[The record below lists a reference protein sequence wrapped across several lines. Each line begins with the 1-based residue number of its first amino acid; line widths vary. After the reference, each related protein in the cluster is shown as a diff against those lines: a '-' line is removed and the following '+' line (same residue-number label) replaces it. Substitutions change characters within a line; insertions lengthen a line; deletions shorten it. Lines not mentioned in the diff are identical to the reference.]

1 MTAQFTASNT
11 VSYDIPTTCD
21 VAVVGAGPAGLAA
34 ASLAAKAGLS
44 VLLLDENAGPGGQV
58 YRAITASPLAHG
70 AVLGPDYWSG
80 AQLAQEMLASSTHY
94 VPGATVWALNADKVL
109 NVSVAG
115 RAYEVKAGQVILATG
130 ALERPMPIPGW
141 TLPGVMTAGGAQT
154 LLKTSGLVPK
164 GRTVLAGCGPL
175 LWLLAAQYLEAG
187 GQLTAILDTTPKAN
201 WRAALPA
208 LPAFLASPY
217 ALKGLALLRK
227 VKAKVKII
235 KDVTALEAIGTDSV
249 RAVTYTTASG
259 STGRFEVDLL
269 LLHQG
274 VTPNVNLANAAG
286 IPLVWDEDQACFRPE
301 VGPDGASPVAGIF
314 VAGDGAGIGGA
325 LGAAERGRLAALA
338 AIAALKPSSP
348 VLGEAPQV
356 RATLA
361 RALRGRAF
369 LDRLYRPSDA
379 FRRPAPD
386 TIVCRCEEVTARQ
399 ITDAASLGC
408 SGPNQLKSFLRTG
421 MGPCQGRMCGLTVSE
436 LLADARGVSPAE
448 IGYYRLR
455 APVKPITVAELASLP
470 RDDSAMKSVERG

>member
-1 MTAQFTASNT
+1 MTAKIPTSNT
-11 VSYDIPTTCD
+11 VSYDIPTSCD

-58 YRAITASPLAHG
+58 YRAITASPLGTG
-70 AVLGPDYWSG
+70 AVLGADYWSG
-80 AQLAQEMLASSTHY
+80 AQLAQEMLASTTHY

-115 RAYEVKAGQVILATG
+115 RAYEVQAGQVILATG

-175 LWLLAAQYLEAG
+175 LWLLAAQYVEAG
-187 GQLTAILDTTPKAN
+187 AELTAILDTTPKAN
-201 WRAALPA
+201 WRAALA
-208 LPAFLASPY
+208 GLPGFLASPY
-217 ALKGLALLRK
+217 AGKGLALLRK
-227 VKAKVKII
+227 VKAKVKVIR
-235 KDVTALEAIGTDSV
+235 DVTALEAIGTDSV
-249 RAVTYTTASG
+249 RAVTYTTAAG
-259 STGRFEVDLL
+259 ATGRFEVDLL

-286 IPLVWDEDQACFRPE
+286 IPLVWDEAQACFRPD
-301 VGPDGASPVAGIF
+301 VGPDGASKVSGLF

-325 LGAAERGRLAALA
+325 LGAAERGRLAALK

-348 VLGEAPQV
+348 VLGEAPKV
-356 RATLA
+356 RAALA

-369 LDRLYRPSDA
+369 LDRLYRPSEA

-399 ITDAASLGC
+399 ITDAVTLGC

-436 LLADARGVSPAE
+436 LIAGARGVSPAE

-470 RDDSAMKSVERG
+470 QDATAMKSVERG